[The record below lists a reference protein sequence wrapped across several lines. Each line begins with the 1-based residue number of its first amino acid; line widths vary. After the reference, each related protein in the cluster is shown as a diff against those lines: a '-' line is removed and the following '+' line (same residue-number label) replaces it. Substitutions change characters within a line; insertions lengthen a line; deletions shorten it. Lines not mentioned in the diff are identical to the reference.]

1 MAADRSEMGRLA
13 RFTRYIFISTPPFC
27 GKYTTDGEDRQQKPE
42 KQGERMKTITDE
54 PIISTWQARSL
65 LALMD
70 AFYSNPENAKAFEK
84 WKKEREEAAKV
95 GEG

>member
-1 MAADRSEMGRLA
+1 
-13 RFTRYIFISTPPFC
+13 
-27 GKYTTDGEDRQQKPE
+27 
-42 KQGERMKTITDE
+42 MKTITDE

>member
-1 MAADRSEMGRLA
+1 
-13 RFTRYIFISTPPFC
+13 
-27 GKYTTDGEDRQQKPE
+27 
-42 KQGERMKTITDE
+42 MKTITDE

-70 AFYSNPENAKAFEK
+70 AFYSNPENAKSFEK